1 MTYNPDFK
9 QQEIARHAFMLKL
22 HLAGKGYPSPREKG
36 TPFFHEAHTPS
47 RPPVRVTDN
56 RAHWHLR
63 RMDHDS
69 ARTPTREANKT
80 LAASHERI
88 SLILQ
93 NILIWG
99 AVAWAVWFLF
109 L

>member
-9 QQEIARHAFMLKL
+9 QQEIARHAFNLKR
-22 HLAGKGYPSPREKG
+22 HLAGKSYPP
-36 TPFFHEAHTPS
+36 A
-47 RPPVRVTDN
+47 RVTDN

-63 RMDHDS
+63 RRDHLS
-69 ARTPTREANKT
+69 ARTPTREAHKT
-80 LAASHERI
+80 LATHHARV

-93 NILIWG
+93 NLLIWG
-99 AVAWAVWFLF
+99 AVLWAVWFLF